1 MNYTSIRITDQL
13 YDELKHLNLV
23 TDGMENTVMSFD
35 DHSIQMIA
43 NPMELSQILVRYDMD
58 PRIRQIDVD

>member
-23 TDGMENTVMSFD
+23 TDIMDNTVMCFD